1 MSEFNEKNENKN
13 SVENDNSE
21 ILTNISVPSV
31 DSTEGDPLKYPKK
44 QKSISLKSCVVT
56 VVALVLA
63 AVMLTYTVCSSVYKQ
78 RLAEAYLGGFAYGE
92 DDGFGKLELLRLL
105 FEKYSYLDVDDEVLL
120 DIVIREYVASTGD
133 RYAEYYNE
141 QEYRELMMSSSGSSV
156 GVGIT
161 VVYTDLTVDG
171 TEHSALEILEV
182 SYGSPAYEA
191 GVKAGD
197 FIISVGH
204 SQNETP
210 LDDMDYSEALD
221 KLKGEEGTVAEFSV
235 YREKD
240 AGFEKLHFSIER
252 KIYETPSVTCSVS
265 ALDSN
270 VGIVK
275 ISKFNYNT
283 PKQFSEAVDSL
294 IESGCENFVFDVRS
308 NPGGNLDSVVAIL
321 SYFLLED
328 DVILST
334 VDGNGNKEIT
344 RVKEITDRSGE
355 LIDCNVSKEDI
366 GKYRESISKMAVL
379 CNGSSASAAELFTA
393 ALRDYDL
400 ATIVGTKT
408 FGKGSMQT
416 IFSLAP
422 FGYTGGLKMTT
433 KMYFPPSDQG
443 YDGIG
448 IHPDDEYYIE
458 LSEEALKHSI
468 YELPEELDDQLK
480 GALRSFEK

>member
-1 MSEFNEKNENKN
+1 MSEFNEKNQNEN

-21 ILTNISVPSV
+21 ILTNSSVPLE
-31 DSTEGDPLKYPKK
+31 DSAEADPLKCPKS
-44 QKSISLKSCVVT
+44 QRSVSLKSCVVT

-63 AVMLTYTVCSSVYKQ
+63 TVMLTYTVCSSIYKQ
-78 RLAEAYLGGFAYGE
+78 RLAEAYLGGAVYGE
-92 DDGFGKLELLRLL
+92 DDGFGKLELLRAL

-120 DIVIREYVASTGD
+120 DIVIRAYVESTGD

-141 QEYRELMMSSSGSSV
+141 QEYRELMMSSSGNLV
-156 GVGIT
+156 GIGIT
-161 VVYTDLTVDG
+161 VTPADLAVDG
-171 TEHSALEILEV
+171 REYSLMEIIEV
-182 SYGSPAYEA
+182 SYASPAYEA

-197 FIISVGH
+197 FIVSVGH
-204 SQNETP
+204 FQDETP

-221 KLKGEEGTVAEFSV
+221 KLKGDEGTVAEFSV

-240 AGFEKLHFSIER
+240 GRFEKLHFSIER
-252 KIYETPSVTCSVS
+252 KVLETLSVTCSVS
-265 ALDSN
+265 ALDSK

-275 ISKFNYNT
+275 ISRFNYNT

-308 NPGGNLDSVVAIL
+308 NPGGSLDSVVAIL

-334 VDGNGNKEIT
+334 VDGNGNNEIT
-344 RVKEITDRSGE
+344 RVKEIADRSGA
-355 LIDCNVSKEDI
+355 LADCNVSKEDI

-379 CNGSSASAAELFTA
+379 CNSSSASAAELFTA

-416 IFSLAP
+416 TFRLTP
-422 FGYTGGLKMTT
+422 FGYAGALKMTT
-433 KMYFPPSDQG
+433 KMYFPPCGEG

-448 IHPDDEYYIE
+448 IYPDDEYYIE
-458 LSEEALKHSI
+458 LSEEDKL
-468 YELPEELDDQLK
+468 
-480 GALRSFEK
+480 